1 MRRSAGIW
9 RARRSRPS
17 APNSSR
23 QGSPTSFGRW
33 NTGSPHRLLEAMIYG
48 GTRETQG
55 NLIKPPAG
63 VGPTDHKPLG
73 PPSAQSGRRL
83 GGQQAADRV
92 DGVGLGGA

>member
-23 QGSPTSFGRW
+23 ERSPTSFGRW

-48 GTRETQG
+48 GTQETQG
-55 NLIKPPAG
+55 HLLKPPAG

-73 PPSAQSGRRL
+73 LPPRNRGGGSEGSKPRTVSMVSAS
-83 GGQQAADRV
+83 A
-92 DGVGLGGA
+92 GL